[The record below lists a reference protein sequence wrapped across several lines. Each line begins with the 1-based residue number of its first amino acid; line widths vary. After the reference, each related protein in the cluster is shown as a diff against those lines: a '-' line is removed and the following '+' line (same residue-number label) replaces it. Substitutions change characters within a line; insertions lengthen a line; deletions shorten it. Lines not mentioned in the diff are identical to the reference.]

1 MAKESDACK
10 IMSTDDKRN
19 FAIGNPIGGIS
30 DVMNFNDNAAETK
43 GFWND
48 IAEDIDDFL
57 HWLIPN
63 PSITIIPDPIIPGA
77 GSGSL
82 VDEPEIAL

>member
-30 DVMNFNDNAAETK
+30 DVMNFNDNVAETK
-43 GFWND
+43 DFWGD
-48 IAEDIDDFL
+48 IAEGIDDFL
-57 HWLIPN
+57 HWLIPE
-63 PSITIIPDPIIPGA
+63 PPPTLIPDPIIPGV

-82 VDEPEIAL
+82 IDEPEIIL